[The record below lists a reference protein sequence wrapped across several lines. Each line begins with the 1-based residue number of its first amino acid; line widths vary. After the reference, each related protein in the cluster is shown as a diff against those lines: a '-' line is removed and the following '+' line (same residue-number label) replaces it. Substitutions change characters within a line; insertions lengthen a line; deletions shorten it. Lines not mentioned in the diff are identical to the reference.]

1 MLQYEHK
8 HTNKNYKYRNDDW
21 NIYNN
26 LLLMTF
32 YTFSLFILMKELKE
46 HEGGNTDKMI
56 ILNSA
61 FNKMSYIINWSHII
75 NFVNHESINNNV

>member
-8 HTNKNYKYRNDDW
+8 YTNKNYKYGNDDW

-26 LLLMTF
+26 LLLMMF
-32 YTFSLFILMKELKE
+32 YMFSLFILTKELKE

-56 ILNSA
+56 ILNLA
-61 FNKMSYIINWSHII
+61 FNKMSHII
-75 NFVNHESINNNV
+75 N